1 MKFLVLSSRNSKEI
15 LRDPINLFFG
25 VGFPI
30 ILLLLLSAIQLNVPT
45 NLFHINNLSPGIA
58 IFGLSFF
65 SLFSGTL
72 IAKDRAS
79 SFMMRLF
86 ASPLTS
92 TDFIV
97 GYTFPFVPIAFI
109 QVLITFTSSVFFGF
123 RFNLNTL
130 FALFTIIP
138 TIFLYIGIGL
148 LAGSIFNDKQ
158 VGAVCGALLTNISAW
173 LSGVWFDIKLL
184 GKTFENIA
192 NFLPFVHAVE
202 ASRAAVHGNYSSA
215 FSNLWWV
222 TVYTLV
228 IFIVAILVFKEKMK
242 NI

>member
-45 NLFHINNLSPGIA
+45 NLFHINNLSPGIV

-92 TDFIV
+92 TDFI
-97 GYTFPFVPIAFI
+97 
-109 QVLITFTSSVFFGF
+109 
-123 RFNLNTL
+123 
-130 FALFTIIP
+130 
-138 TIFLYIGIGL
+138 IFLQRRLHLIEGGDEF
-148 LAGSIFNDKQ
+148 ASFN
-158 VGAVCGALLTNISAW
+158 V
-173 LSGVWFDIKLL
+173 
-184 GKTFENIA
+184 
-192 NFLPFVHAVE
+192 
-202 ASRAAVHGNYSSA
+202 
-215 FSNLWWV
+215 
-222 TVYTLV
+222 V
-228 IFIVAILVFKEKMK
+228 IRV
-242 NI
+242 